1 MISDIKSLINGRA
14 TSSDGSSVNV
24 SNLGTIAKLSNEM
37 KLIENLSLIKFQGSE
52 TTLFQG
58 KPVQLLHAS
67 SQHQPFTLINHGTP
81 IDITDLNNVKL
92 NKVGTHQAT
101 LQLPADQSATKLS
114 NQATTGIPSRTH
126 SLNMASQVIQLTV
139 VSSLPNSGASQVS
152 PSATAV
158 STSAATT
165 NTAPTTHSHNTG
177 ITTNQA
183 NIGST
188 SVTPPAQHQTS
199 NPTSPLSPPNSTSNH
214 VPPTTQSTASQT
226 SPSQGQATS
235 NQTTQNSNK
244 ANQASF
250 GQTNNGSAK
259 ATSTTTVPAQYSQAA
274 SSLSNQQAHTQ
285 SPTASTSTQAL
296 AHAVKVTDGQT
307 EFQVIS
313 QTPLKKGDTIRVF
326 VDANNQLQALPA
338 KEQTSTLPIQTQALR
353 QSLPKQLP
361 AADMTRLIN
370 QLQTLADSA
379 DGEMPPRT
387 QEALKQLVQHLP
399 SLSQITSGAESMKQA
414 MQVSGLFSESLL
426 LNDQK
431 LQIPADLKLNLERL
445 KDSQEMLPTQRST
458 VSLPTEQIA
467 SAIERIT
474 TNQLRHLAEPGQINT
489 QIYPLQIEIPIKE
502 HQQHR
507 LIQVEIDK
515 DPSQS
520 EATDHDRRWLVKL
533 QFDFEETGRFD
544 ARTSIQGNK
553 VGILFAA
560 ESLDT
565 VQKLQRNMPNLK
577 DKLSQKDIEIERI
590 DAFQANLK
598 KAEKTKH
605 TNQPSLIDVRT

>member
-14 TSSDGSSVNV
+14 STSDGGSVNV

-92 NKVGTHQAT
+92 NKVGSHQAT
-101 LQLPADQSATKLS
+101 LQLPADQSATRLS
-114 NQATTGIPSRTH
+114 NQPVTGVPSRTH
-126 SLNMASQVIQLTV
+126 SLNIASQVIQLTV
-139 VSSLPNSGASQVS
+139 VSNLPNSAASQVS
-152 PSATAV
+152 TGATGV
-158 STSAATT
+158 VTNPTTT
-165 NTAPTTHSHNTG
+165 NATPSVSSHGTAM
-177 ITTNQA
+177 TTNQTNTTSASITPQA
-183 NIGST
+183 NS
-188 SVTPPAQHQTS
+188 QTS
-199 NPTSPLSPPNSTSNH
+199 NPTTPLSQPNSTPSH
-214 VPPTTQSTASQT
+214 LSPTA
-226 SPSQGQATS
+226 QATLLQTPPS
-235 NQTTQNSNK
+235 PGQTTPNQTTQSSNTTNPTPFGQINSNSSK
-244 ANQASF
+244 T
-250 GQTNNGSAK
+250 TN
-259 ATSTTTVPAQYSQAA
+259 TTTVAAQYSQAA
-274 SSLSNQQAHTQ
+274 SSLSSKQTLAQSSIVSNPAQASAQ
-285 SPTASTSTQAL
+285 
-296 AHAVKVTDGQT
+296 AVKVTDGQT
-307 EFQVIS
+307 EFQIIT

-326 VDANNQLQALPA
+326 VDANHQLQALPA
-338 KEQTSTLPIQTQALR
+338 KEQNSTRPIQTEALR

-370 QLQTLADSA
+370 QLQTIADSA
-379 DGEMPPRT
+379 DGEMPART

-414 MQVSGLFSESLL
+414 MQTSGLFSESLL

-445 KDSQEMLPTQRST
+445 KDSQEMLPTQRSAA
-458 VSLPTEQIA
+458 SLPTEQIA

-520 EATDHDRRWLVKL
+520 DATDHDRRWLVKL

-598 KAEKTKH
+598 QAEKTKH
-605 TNQPSLIDVRT
+605 INQPSLIDVRT

>member
-14 TSSDGSSVNV
+14 SSSDGGSVNV

-92 NKVGTHQAT
+92 NKVGSHQAT
-101 LQLPADQSATKLS
+101 LQLPADQSATRLS
-114 NQATTGIPSRTH
+114 NQPATGVPSRTH

-152 PSATAV
+152 PSATRV
-158 STSAATT
+158 VTNPPTT
-165 NTAPTTHSHNTG
+165 NATPSVSSHGTAM
-177 ITTNQA
+177 TTNQA
-183 NIGST
+183 NTT
-188 SVTPPAQHQTS
+188 SASITPQANSQTS
-199 NPTSPLSPPNSTSNH
+199 NPTTPLSQPNSTPSH
-214 VPPTTQSTASQT
+214 LSPTV
-226 SPSQGQATS
+226 QATS
-235 NQTTQNSNK
+235 LQTPPSPGQTTQNQTAQSSNTT
-244 ANQASF
+244 NPTPF
-250 GQTNNGSAK
+250 GQINSSSSKTTN
-259 ATSTTTVPAQYSQAA
+259 TTTVAAHYSQAA
-274 SSLSNQQAHTQ
+274 SSLSSKQTSAQSSVISNPAQASAQ
-285 SPTASTSTQAL
+285 
-296 AHAVKVTDGQT
+296 AVKVTDGQT
-307 EFQVIS
+307 EFQIIT

-326 VDANNQLQALPA
+326 VDANNQLQSLPA
-338 KEQTSTLPIQTQALR
+338 KEQNSTRPIQTEALR

-379 DGEMPPRT
+379 NGEMPPRT

-474 TNQLRHLAEPGQINT
+474 TNQLRHLAEPSQINT

-520 EATDHDRRWLVKL
+520 EVTDHDRRWLVKL